1 MDQTNADLLL
11 ECSQKIIGLLRGSE
25 EIAKL
30 LLNDPQATATDL
42 KDDSGITRY
51 IFDYDYVDESTQEV
65 ANLYLRG
72 SNASAGANRQRPE
85 YRSRCTGCL
94 P

>member
-51 IFDYDYVDESTQEV
+51 IFDYDYVDGR
-65 ANLYLRG
+65 AG
-72 SNASAGANRQRPE
+72 SRYDHAGYP
-85 YRSRCTGCL
+85 G
-94 P
+94 